1 MAMRDF
7 QARQSPIPAPDTGER
22 AWSVAGLAR
31 ALADAL
37 QARFGAVLVRGE
49 ISGFTRAASGHC
61 YFTLRDDAAQLR
73 CVMFRQRAMLVDFA
87 LADGVQVEVRAVVSV
102 YEPRG
107 DLQLNV
113 EAVRRAGQG
122 ALLEQFLRLKEKLRA
137 EGLFDQA
144 RKRPL
149 PSHPSA
155 VGIVT
160 SPQAAALRDVLV
172 TLRRRSPQV
181 RVILY
186 PASVQ
191 GAGAPAELVRA
202 LGAAA
207 ARAEVDVLLLVRG
220 GGALEDLWAFNDEQ
234 LARAIRASSVPVVS
248 GVGHETDFT
257 IADFAADLRAPT
269 PTAAAELCAP
279 ALVDLRQILA
289 GLDAARVAAT
299 RRVLAREQQRLDRL
313 QLRLPTPA
321 RMLHRGALQLRDLAE
336 RLRGTVAAEL
346 QRRRQGLDAR
356 AARLGAT
363 PAKEFARRGAV
374 LDALAWRF
382 EAAATRARER
392 RAAALDAL
400 ARRLELLNPAATL
413 QRGYCLAW
421 QDDGTLLAQADALQ
435 PGATLVLATSR
446 SAARLEL
453 AQVDAVPHPLAT
465 LLPTGMDK
473 SP

>member
-1 MAMRDF
+1 MALRDA
-7 QARQSPIPAPDTGER
+7 QGRLAPRAPADDGER
-22 AWSVAGLAR
+22 TWSVAGLAR

-49 ISGFTRAASGHC
+49 LSGFTRASSGHC
-61 YFTLRDDAAQLR
+61 YFTLRDDTAQLR
-73 CVMFRQRAMLVDFA
+73 CVMFRQRAMQVDFV
-87 LADGVQVEVRAVVSV
+87 LADGLQVEVRAVVSL

-113 EAVRRAGQG
+113 EAVRRTGQG

-137 EGLFDQA
+137 EGLFDQEH
-144 RKRPL
+144 KRPL
-149 PSHPSA
+149 PTYPGV

-160 SPQAAALRDVLV
+160 STQAAALRDVLV

-181 RVILY
+181 HVVLY

-191 GAGAPAELVRA
+191 GPAAAGELARA

-234 LARAIRASSVPVVS
+234 LARAIRASPVPVIS

-279 ALVDLRQILA
+279 ALVDLRQALT
-289 GLDAARVAAT
+289 GLDTARVAALE
-299 RRVLAREQQRLDRL
+299 RLLAREQQRLDRL

-321 RMLHRGALQLRDLAE
+321 RSLHRAVLQLRDLGA
-336 RLRGTVAAEL
+336 RLLATHAIAL
-346 QRRRQGLDAR
+346 QRRRQALDAR
-356 AARLGAT
+356 ATRLGAAA
-363 PAKEFARRGAV
+363 AKEYARRTGD
-374 LDALAWRF
+374 LDALQWRF
-382 EAAATRARER
+382 EAGAARARER
-392 RAAALDAL
+392 RFATLDAL
-400 ARRLELLNPAATL
+400 ARRLRLLNPAATL
-413 QRGYCLAW
+413 ERGYCLAW
-421 QDDGTLLAQADALQ
+421 RSDGKLLEQVDMLGS
-435 PGATLVLATSR
+435 GATLVLATSR

-453 AQVDAVPHPLAT
+453 ATVDAVPHPLAT
-465 LLPTGMDK
+465 LLHTGVED